1 MGIKNL
7 ESQVKSRNPKNI
19 VDAKIAT
26 YAHCTHPCTC
36 VPNHNVCPLFVKK
49 LHCGANYADIMDSD
63 NDAVGEDARV
73 WLVVAND
80 ALFNAICRLALLST
94 NGRPPYQK
102 HNIYD

>member
-1 MGIKNL
+1 MPTFCKK
-7 ESQVKSRNPKNI
+7 KS
-19 VDAKIAT
+19 
-26 YAHCTHPCTC
+26 
-36 VPNHNVCPLFVKK
+36 
-49 LHCGANYADIMDSD
+49 HCGAYIANMDLD
-63 NDAVGEDARV
+63 NDDVGEDARV

>member
-1 MGIKNL
+1 
-7 ESQVKSRNPKNI
+7 
-19 VDAKIAT
+19 
-26 YAHCTHPCTC
+26 
-36 VPNHNVCPLFVKK
+36 
-49 LHCGANYADIMDSD
+49 MDSD
-63 NDAVGEDARV
+63 NDDGGEDACV